1 MLNVSWDPVLIAI
14 SYLVAFIASFV
25 ALENAGKI
33 PLSSG
38 KAALFWR
45 FAGGLTLGVG
55 IWSMHFIG
63 MLAMKMP
70 MIMSYNL
77 WLTLAS
83 MGVAVVASMLAMNIA
98 VTGARLSPF
107 RLLLST
113 LILSAGVVSM
123 HYIGMA
129 ALMLDSPIIWD
140 HPIIGLSV
148 LIAVMASGAAL
159 WLAFHLRHQRKGI
172 FINRILAALVLG
184 AAICA
189 MHYTGM
195 RAAQFSDMAHTL
207 PGGISE
213 LGLSIGVS
221 VTTLCLL
228 GMMLIISLIDSHWR
242 TNRLTDNLQ
251 ALNRQL
257 ELQARFDA
265 LTGLANRHQM
275 DLRMQDCLRS
285 AMLSIKQF
293 AVIFL
298 DVDHFKQV
306 NDTWGHHVG
315 DELLI
320 TIAQRITARLTREM
334 TLARLGGDAF
344 ILLVPEC
351 DDDKL
356 QSLLSTLLDDVRRP
370 LSVCGHTL
378 STTLSAGV
386 SRYPQDGETLH
397 ELKLKADAAMQYVKK
412 QGQND
417 WAVYRTEMS
426 TAIPANPG
434 FLQELT
440 QALERDQFELWYQP
454 TWHAEE
460 RTIHGFEALLRW
472 RHPEQG
478 VLLPNLFLPSLEQ
491 TGLII
496 PVGNWA
502 IEAACRQLH
511 FWTEQGFAHWT
522 LSFNLSPV
530 QFEQPDIFQTVS
542 SLLQKYNL
550 SPSRLILEVTEST
563 ALKNLDRSIE
573 LLSAFNQAGI
583 TVSIDDFGTGYSNLL
598 MLSVLPAKELK
609 IDKSFVTSMLE
620 NEKSRKL
627 VETIINIAR
636 TMEMYVVAE
645 GIETEEQRAVLT
657 ELGCDYLQGFLFSR
671 PLPAEQIPWLLLQIN
686 SQKQIIPIGKIHSES
701 AFVSQKNH
709 ATQG

>member
-1 MLNVSWDPVLIAI
+1 MLIISWDPVLIAI

-25 ALENAGKI
+25 ALDSAGKI
-33 PLSSG
+33 PLSSR

-45 FAGGLTLGVG
+45 IAGGVTLGIG

-63 MLAMKMP
+63 MLSMQMP
-70 MIMSYNL
+70 MMMSYDL

-83 MGVAVVASMLAMNIA
+83 LGVAVVASATALNIA
-98 VTGARLSPF
+98 VAGKKLSPF
-107 RLLLST
+107 RLIFAT
-113 LILSAGVVSM
+113 AILSAGVVSM

-129 ALMLDSPIIWD
+129 ALMLDGSIIWD
-140 HPIIGLSV
+140 RRLVGLSV
-148 LIAVMASGAAL
+148 VIAVVASGTAL
-159 WLAFHLRHQRKGI
+159 WLAFRLRDKRKGV
-172 FINRILAALVLG
+172 FIDRIIAAFVMA

-195 RAAQFSDMAHTL
+195 SAAQFQEMAHTL
-207 PGGISE
+207 PGGIGE
-213 LGLSIGVS
+213 LGLSIWVS

-228 GMMLIISLIDSHWR
+228 GVMLIISLIDSHRR
-242 TNRLTDNLQ
+242 TSRLTDNLHQ
-251 ALNRQL
+251 LNRQL

-285 AMLSIKQF
+285 ALLSKKPF

-298 DVDHFKQV
+298 NVDHFKRV
-306 NDTWGHHVG
+306 NDTWGHGVG

-320 TIAQRITARLTREM
+320 AVAQRITARLTREM

-351 DDDKL
+351 DDDRL
-356 QSLLSTLLDDVRRP
+356 NALVTALLEDVRRP

-378 STTLSAGV
+378 STTISAGV
-386 SRYPQDGETLH
+386 SLYPQDGETLH
-397 ELKLKADAAMQYVKK
+397 ELKLKADAALHRVKEE
-412 QGQND
+412 GRNG
-417 WAVYRTEMS
+417 WAIYRAEMS
-426 TAIPANPG
+426 TAIPAKPG
-434 FLQELT
+434 FLQELS

-454 TWHAEE
+454 TWHAGDK
-460 RTIHGFEALLRW
+460 TIHGFEALLRW

-478 VLLPNLFLPSLEQ
+478 VVLPNLFIPSLEQ

-511 FWTEQGFAHWT
+511 FWTEQGFSQWT
-522 LSFNLSPV
+522 LSLNLSPI
-530 QFEQPDIFQTVS
+530 QFEQPDIFQIVS
-542 SLLQKYNL
+542 SMLEKYSL

-573 LLSAFNQAGI
+573 LLNAFNHAGI
-583 TVSIDDFGTGYSNLL
+583 VVSIDDFGTGYSNLL

-609 IDKSFVTSMLE
+609 IDRSFVTSMLE
-620 NEKSRKL
+620 NEKSYKL
-627 VETIINIAR
+627 VETIISIAR
-636 TMEMYVVAE
+636 TMEMNVVAE
-645 GIETEEQRAVLT
+645 GIETEEQQAVLT
-657 ELGCDYLQGFLFSR
+657 RLGCDYLQGYLFSR
-671 PLPAEQIPWLLLQIN
+671 PLPAEQVPWLLLQIN
-686 SQKQIIPIGKIHSES
+686 SDKQIIPINKIQTDP
-701 AFVSQKNH
+701 AFISQKNH
-709 ATQG
+709 A

>member
-1 MLNVSWDPVLIAI
+1 MLNISWDPVLIAI

-25 ALENAGKI
+25 ALDSAGKI
-33 PLSSG
+33 PLSSR

-45 FAGGLTLGVG
+45 IAGGVTLGIG

-63 MLAMKMP
+63 MLSMQMP
-70 MIMSYNL
+70 MMMSYDL

-83 MGVAVVASMLAMNIA
+83 LGVAVVASATALNIA
-98 VTGARLSPF
+98 VAGKKLSPF
-107 RLLLST
+107 RLIFAT
-113 LILSAGVVSM
+113 AILSAGVVSM

-129 ALMLDSPIIWD
+129 ALMLDGSIIWD
-140 HPIIGLSV
+140 RRLVGLSV
-148 LIAVMASGAAL
+148 VIAVVASGTAL
-159 WLAFHLRHQRKGI
+159 WLAFRLRDKRKGV
-172 FINRILAALVLG
+172 FIDRIIAAFVMA

-195 RAAQFSDMAHTL
+195 SAAQFQEMAHTL
-207 PGGISE
+207 PGGIGE
-213 LGLSIGVS
+213 LGLSIWVS

-228 GMMLIISLIDSHWR
+228 GVMLIISLIDSHRR
-242 TNRLTDNLQ
+242 TSRLTDNLHQ
-251 ALNRQL
+251 LNRQL

-285 AMLSIKQF
+285 ALLSKKPF

-298 DVDHFKQV
+298 NVDHFKRV
-306 NDTWGHHVG
+306 NDTWGHGVG

-320 TIAQRITARLTREM
+320 AVAQRITARLTREM

-351 DDDKL
+351 DDDRL
-356 QSLLSTLLDDVRRP
+356 NALVTAMLEDVRRP

-378 STTLSAGV
+378 STTISAGV
-386 SRYPQDGETLH
+386 SLYPQDGETLH
-397 ELKLKADAAMQYVKK
+397 ELKLKADAALHRVKEE
-412 QGQND
+412 GRNG
-417 WAVYRTEMS
+417 WAIYRAEMS
-426 TAIPANPG
+426 TAIPAKPG
-434 FLQELT
+434 FLQELS

-454 TWHAEE
+454 TWHAGDK
-460 RTIHGFEALLRW
+460 TIHGFEALLRW

-478 VLLPNLFLPSLEQ
+478 VVLPNLFIPSLEQ

-511 FWTEQGFAHWT
+511 FWTEQGFSQWT
-522 LSFNLSPV
+522 LSLNLSPI
-530 QFEQPDIFQTVS
+530 QFEQPDIFQIIS
-542 SLLQKYNL
+542 SMLEKYSL

-573 LLSAFNQAGI
+573 LLNAFNHAGI
-583 TVSIDDFGTGYSNLL
+583 VVSIDDFGTGYSNLL

-609 IDKSFVTSMLE
+609 IDRSFVTSMLE
-620 NEKSRKL
+620 NEKSYKL
-627 VETIINIAR
+627 VETIISIAR
-636 TMEMYVVAE
+636 TMEMNVVAE
-645 GIETEEQRAVLT
+645 GIETEEQQAVLT
-657 ELGCDYLQGFLFSR
+657 RLGCDYLQGYLFSR
-671 PLPAEQIPWLLLQIN
+671 PLPAEQVPWLLLQIN
-686 SQKQIIPIGKIHSES
+686 SDKQIIPINKIQTDP
-701 AFVSQKNH
+701 AFISQKNH
-709 ATQG
+709 A

>member
-1 MLNVSWDPVLIAI
+1 MLNISWDPVLIAI

-25 ALENAGKI
+25 ALDSAGKI
-33 PLSSG
+33 PLSSR

-45 FAGGLTLGVG
+45 IAGGVTLGIG

-63 MLAMKMP
+63 MLSMQMP
-70 MIMSYNL
+70 MMMSYDL

-83 MGVAVVASMLAMNIA
+83 LGVAVVASATALNIA
-98 VTGARLSPF
+98 VAGKKLSPF
-107 RLLLST
+107 RLIFAT
-113 LILSAGVVSM
+113 AILSAGVVSM

-129 ALMLDSPIIWD
+129 ALMLDGSIIWD
-140 HPIIGLSV
+140 RRLVGLSV
-148 LIAVMASGAAL
+148 VIAVVASGTAL
-159 WLAFHLRHQRKGI
+159 WLAFRLRDKRKGV
-172 FINRILAALVLG
+172 FINRILAAFVMG

-195 RAAQFSDMAHTL
+195 SAAQFQEMAHTL
-207 PGGISE
+207 PGGIGE
-213 LGLSIGVS
+213 LGLSIWVS

-228 GMMLIISLIDSHWR
+228 GVMLIISLIDSHRR

-251 ALNRQL
+251 QLNRQL

-285 AMLSIKQF
+285 ALLSKKPF

-298 DVDHFKQV
+298 NVDLFKRV
-306 NDTWGHHVG
+306 NDTWGHSVG

-320 TIAQRITARLTREM
+320 TVAQRITARLTREM

-351 DDDKL
+351 DDDRL
-356 QSLLSTLLDDVRRP
+356 NALLTALLEDVRRP

-378 STTLSAGV
+378 STTISAGV
-386 SRYPQDGETLH
+386 SLYPQDGETLH
-397 ELKLKADAAMQYVKK
+397 ELKLKADAALHRVKED
-412 QGQND
+412 GRNG
-417 WAVYRTEMS
+417 WAIYRAEMS
-426 TAIPANPG
+426 TAIPAKPG
-434 FLQELT
+434 FLQELS

-454 TWHAEE
+454 TWHAGEK
-460 RTIHGFEALLRW
+460 TIHGFEALLRW

-478 VLLPNLFLPSLEQ
+478 VVLPNLFIPTLEQ

-511 FWTEQGFAHWT
+511 FWTEQGFSQWT
-522 LSFNLSPV
+522 LSLNLSPI
-530 QFEQPDIFQTVS
+530 QFEQPDIFQIIS
-542 SLLQKYNL
+542 SMLEKYSL

-573 LLSAFNQAGI
+573 LLNAFNHAGI
-583 TVSIDDFGTGYSNLL
+583 VVSIDDFGTGYSNLL

-609 IDKSFVTSMLE
+609 IDRSFVTSMLE
-620 NEKSRKL
+620 NEKSYKL
-627 VETIINIAR
+627 VETIISIAR
-636 TMEMYVVAE
+636 TMEMNVVAE
-645 GIETEEQRAVLT
+645 GIETEEQQVVLT
-657 ELGCDYLQGFLFSR
+657 RLGCDYLQGYLFSR
-671 PLPAEQIPWLLLQIN
+671 PLPAEQVPWLLLQIN
-686 SQKQIIPIGKIHSES
+686 SDKQIIPINKIQTDP
-701 AFVSQKNH
+701 AFISQKNH
-709 ATQG
+709 A

>member
-1 MLNVSWDPVLIAI
+1 MLNISWDPVLIAI

-25 ALENAGKI
+25 ALDSAGKI
-33 PLSSG
+33 PLSSR

-45 FAGGLTLGVG
+45 IAGGMTLGIG

-63 MLAMKMP
+63 MLSMQMP
-70 MIMSYNL
+70 MMMRYDL

-83 MGVAVVASMLAMNIA
+83 LGVAIIASTTALDIA
-98 VTGARLSPF
+98 VAGKKRSAF
-107 RLLLST
+107 RPIVAT
-113 LILSAGVVSM
+113 AILSAGVVSM

-129 ALMLDSPIIWD
+129 ALMLDGSIIWD
-140 HPIIGLSV
+140 RRIVGLSV
-148 LIAVMASGAAL
+148 VIAVVASGTAL
-159 WLAFHLRHQRKGI
+159 WLAFRLRDKGV
-172 FINRILAALVLG
+172 FIERLLAALVMG

-195 RAAQFSDMAHTL
+195 SAAHYPEMSHTL
-207 PGGISE
+207 PGGIGE
-213 LGLSIGVS
+213 LGLSIWVS

-228 GMMLIISLIDSHWR
+228 GVMLIISLIDSHRR
-242 TNRLTDNLQ
+242 TGRLTDNLRQ
-251 ALNRQL
+251 LNRQL

-285 AMLSIKQF
+285 ALLSNRQF

-298 DVDHFKQV
+298 NVDHFKRV
-306 NDTWGHHVG
+306 NDTWGHSVG

-320 TIAQRITARLTREM
+320 TVAQRITSRLSREM

-356 QSLLSTLLDDVRRP
+356 NALLASLLEDVRRP
-370 LSVCGHTL
+370 LSICGHTL
-378 STTLSAGV
+378 NTTMSAGV
-386 SRYPQDGETLH
+386 SLYPQDGETLH
-397 ELKLKADAAMQYVKK
+397 ELKLKADAALHHVKDD
-412 QGQND
+412 GRNG
-417 WAVYRTEMS
+417 WARYRTEMS
-426 TAIPANPG
+426 TAIPAKPG
-434 FLQELT
+434 FLQELS

-454 TWHAEE
+454 TWYAQEK
-460 RTIHGFEALLRW
+460 TIHGFEALLRW

-478 VLLPNLFLPSLEQ
+478 VVLPGLFIPSLEQ

-511 FWTEQGFAHWT
+511 FWTEQGFSQWT
-522 LSFNLSPV
+522 LSLNLSPV
-530 QFEQPDIFQTVS
+530 QFEQPDIFHIVS
-542 SLLQKYNL
+542 SMLEKYNL

-573 LLSAFNQAGI
+573 LLNAFNHAGI

-620 NEKSRKL
+620 NEKTYKL
-627 VETIINIAR
+627 VETIMSIAR
-636 TMEMYVVAE
+636 TMEMNVVAE
-645 GIETEEQRAVLT
+645 GIETEEQQAVLT
-657 ELGCDYLQGFLFSR
+657 RLGCDYLQGYLFSR
-671 PLPAEQIPWLLLQIN
+671 PLPAEQVPWLLLQIN
-686 SQKQIIPIGKIHSES
+686 SERQIIPLNKIQTDA
-701 AFVSQKNH
+701 AFISQKNH
-709 ATQG
+709 A

>member
-1 MLNVSWDPVLIAI
+1 MLNISWDPVLIAI

-25 ALENAGKI
+25 ALDSAGKI
-33 PLSSG
+33 PLSSR

-45 FAGGLTLGVG
+45 IAGGVTLGIG

-63 MLAMKMP
+63 MLSMQMP
-70 MIMSYNL
+70 MMMSYDL

-83 MGVAVVASMLAMNIA
+83 LGVAVVASATALNIA
-98 VTGARLSPF
+98 VAGKKLSPF
-107 RLLLST
+107 RLIFAT
-113 LILSAGVVSM
+113 AILSAGVVSM

-129 ALMLDSPIIWD
+129 ALMLDGSIVWD
-140 HPIIGLSV
+140 RRLVGLSV
-148 LIAVMASGAAL
+148 VIAVVASGTAL
-159 WLAFHLRHQRKGI
+159 WLAFRLRDKRKGI
-172 FINRILAALVLG
+172 FIDRIIAAFVMA

-195 RAAQFSDMAHTL
+195 SAAQFQEMAHTL
-207 PGGISE
+207 PGGIGE
-213 LGLSIGVS
+213 LGLSIWVS

-228 GMMLIISLIDSHWR
+228 GVMLIISLIDSHRR
-242 TNRLTDNLQ
+242 TSRLTDNLHQ
-251 ALNRQL
+251 LNRQL

-285 AMLSIKQF
+285 ALLSKKPF

-298 DVDHFKQV
+298 NVDHFKRV
-306 NDTWGHHVG
+306 NDTWGHGVG

-320 TIAQRITARLTREM
+320 AVAQRITARLTREM

-351 DDDKL
+351 DDDRL
-356 QSLLSTLLDDVRRP
+356 NALVTALLEDVRRP

-378 STTLSAGV
+378 STTISAGV
-386 SRYPQDGETLH
+386 SLYPQDGETLH
-397 ELKLKADAAMQYVKK
+397 ELKLKADAALHRVKEE
-412 QGQND
+412 GRNG
-417 WAVYRTEMS
+417 WAIYRAEMS
-426 TAIPANPG
+426 TAIPAKPG
-434 FLQELT
+434 FLQELS

-454 TWHAEE
+454 TWHAGDK
-460 RTIHGFEALLRW
+460 TIHGFEALLRW

-478 VLLPNLFLPSLEQ
+478 VVLPNLFIPSLEQ

-511 FWTEQGFAHWT
+511 FWTEQGFSQWT
-522 LSFNLSPV
+522 LSLNLSPI
-530 QFEQPDIFQTVS
+530 QFEQPDIFQIVS
-542 SLLQKYNL
+542 SMLEKYSL

-573 LLSAFNQAGI
+573 LLNAFNHAGI
-583 TVSIDDFGTGYSNLL
+583 VVSIDDFGTGYSNLL

-609 IDKSFVTSMLE
+609 IDRSFVTSMLE
-620 NEKSRKL
+620 NEKSYKL
-627 VETIINIAR
+627 VETIISIAR
-636 TMEMYVVAE
+636 TMEMNVVAE
-645 GIETEEQRAVLT
+645 GIETEEQQAVLT
-657 ELGCDYLQGFLFSR
+657 RLGCDYLQGYLFSR
-671 PLPAEQIPWLLLQIN
+671 PLPAEQVPWLLLQIN
-686 SQKQIIPIGKIHSES
+686 SDKQIIPINKIQTDP
-701 AFVSQKNH
+701 AFISQKNH
-709 ATQG
+709 A

>member
-1 MLNVSWDPVLIAI
+1 MLNISWDPVLIAI

-25 ALENAGKI
+25 ALDSAGKI
-33 PLSSG
+33 PLSSR
-38 KAALFWR
+38 KAAMFWR
-45 FAGGLTLGVG
+45 IAGGVTLGIG

-63 MLAMKMP
+63 MLSMQMP
-70 MIMSYNL
+70 MMMSYDL

-83 MGVAVVASMLAMNIA
+83 LGAAVVASSVAINIA
-98 VTGARLSPF
+98 VTGKKLSPF
-107 RLLLST
+107 RLFFAT
-113 LILSAGVVSM
+113 VILSAGVVSM

-129 ALMLDSPIIWD
+129 ALMLDGSIVWD
-140 HPIIGLSV
+140 RRIVGLSV
-148 LIAVMASGAAL
+148 LIAVVASGVAL
-159 WLAFHLRHQRKGI
+159 WLAFRLRDIHKGV
-172 FINRILAALVLG
+172 FVSRILAAFIMG

-195 RAAQFSDMAHTL
+195 SAAHFHEMSHTL

-213 LGLSIGVS
+213 LGLSIWVS
-221 VTTLCLL
+221 VTTLTLL
-228 GMMLIISLIDSHWR
+228 GVMLIISLVDSHWR
-242 TNRLTDNLQ
+242 TNRLTENLRQ
-251 ALNRQL
+251 LNRQL

-275 DLRMQDCLRS
+275 DIRMQDCLRS
-285 AMLSIKQF
+285 ALLSNKQF

-298 DVDHFKQV
+298 NVDHFKRV
-306 NDTWGHHVG
+306 NDTWGHNVG

-320 TIAQRITARLTREM
+320 TLAQRITARLTREM

-356 QSLLSTLLDDVRRP
+356 NTLLATLLGDMRRP
-370 LSVCGHTL
+370 LSICGHTL
-378 STTLSAGV
+378 STTVSAGV
-386 SRYPQDGETLH
+386 SLYPQDGETLH
-397 ELKLKADAAMQYVKK
+397 ELKLKADAALHHVKED
-412 QGQND
+412 GRNG
-417 WAVYRTEMS
+417 WAIYRTEMS
-426 TAIPANPG
+426 TAVPAKPG

-460 RTIHGFEALLRW
+460 KTIHGFEALLRW

-511 FWTEQGFAHWT
+511 FWTEQGFSQWT

-530 QFEQPDIFQTVS
+530 QFEQPDIFYIVS
-542 SLLQKYNL
+542 SMLEKYNL

-573 LLSAFNQAGI
+573 LLNAFTQAGI

-609 IDKSFVTSMLE
+609 IDKSFVMSMLE

-636 TMEMYVVAE
+636 TMEMNVVAE
-645 GIETEEQRAVLT
+645 GIETEEQQAVLT
-657 ELGCDYLQGFLFSR
+657 SLGCDYLQGFLFSR
-671 PLPAEQIPWLLLQIN
+671 PLPAEQVPWLLLQKN
-686 SQKQIIPIGKIHSES
+686 SDKQIIPIGKIHSEHV
-701 AFVSQKNH
+701 FISQKNH
-709 ATQG
+709 A

>member
-1 MLNVSWDPVLIAI
+1 MLNISWDPVLIAI

-25 ALENAGKI
+25 ALDSAGKI
-33 PLSSG
+33 PLSSR

-45 FAGGLTLGVG
+45 MAGGISLGIG

-63 MLAMKMP
+63 MLSMQMP
-70 MIMSYNL
+70 MMMRYDL

-83 MGVAVVASMLAMNIA
+83 LGVAVIASTTALDIA
-98 VTGARLSPF
+98 VAGKKRSLF
-107 RLLLST
+107 RPIVAT
-113 LILSAGVVSM
+113 AILSAGVVSM

-129 ALMLDSPIIWD
+129 ALMLDGSIIWD
-140 HPIIGLSV
+140 RRIVGLSV
-148 LIAVMASGAAL
+148 VIAVVASGTAL
-159 WLAFHLRHQRKGI
+159 WLAFRLRDKGV
-172 FINRILAALVLG
+172 FIERLLAALVMA

-195 RAAQFSDMAHTL
+195 SAAHYPEMSHTL
-207 PGGISE
+207 PGGIGE
-213 LGLSIGVS
+213 LGLSIWVS

-228 GMMLIISLIDSHWR
+228 GVMLIISLVDSHRR
-242 TNRLTDNLQ
+242 TGRLTDNLRQ
-251 ALNRQL
+251 LNRQL

-275 DLRMQDCLRS
+275 DIRMQDCLRS
-285 AMLSIKQF
+285 ALLSNRQF

-298 DVDHFKQV
+298 NVDHFKRV
-306 NDTWGHHVG
+306 NDTWGHSVG

-320 TIAQRITARLTREM
+320 TVAQRITSRLTREM

-356 QSLLSTLLDDVRRP
+356 NALLASLLEDVRRP
-370 LSVCGHTL
+370 LSICGHTL
-378 STTLSAGV
+378 STTISAGV
-386 SRYPQDGETLH
+386 SLYPQDGETLH
-397 ELKLKADAAMQYVKK
+397 ELKLKADAALHHVKDD
-412 QGQND
+412 GRNG
-417 WAVYRTEMS
+417 WAHYRSEMS
-426 TAIPANPG
+426 TAIPAKPG
-434 FLQELT
+434 FLQELS

-454 TWHAEE
+454 TWYAQEK
-460 RTIHGFEALLRW
+460 TIHGFEALLRW

-478 VLLPNLFLPSLEQ
+478 VVLPGLFIPSLEQ

-511 FWTEQGFAHWT
+511 FWTEQGYSQWT
-522 LSFNLSPV
+522 LSLNLSPV
-530 QFEQPDIFQTVS
+530 QFEQPDIFHIVS
-542 SLLQKYNL
+542 SMLEKYSL

-573 LLSAFNQAGI
+573 LLNAFNHAGI

-620 NEKSRKL
+620 NEKSYKL
-627 VETIINIAR
+627 VETIMSIAR
-636 TMEMYVVAE
+636 TMEMNVVAE
-645 GIETEEQRAVLT
+645 GIETQEQQEVLIR
-657 ELGCDYLQGFLFSR
+657 LGCDYLQGYLFSR
-671 PLPAEQIPWLLLQIN
+671 PLPAEQVPWLLLQIN
-686 SQKQIIPIGKIHSES
+686 SDRQIIPINKIQTDP
-701 AFVSQKNH
+701 AFISQKNH
-709 ATQG
+709 A

>member
-1 MLNVSWDPVLIAI
+1 MLNISWDPVLIAI

-25 ALENAGKI
+25 ALDSAGKI
-33 PLSSG
+33 PLSSR

-45 FAGGLTLGVG
+45 LAGGISLGIG

-63 MLAMKMP
+63 MLSMQMP
-70 MIMSYNL
+70 MMMRYDL

-83 MGVAVVASMLAMNIA
+83 LGVAVIASTTALDIA
-98 VTGARLSPF
+98 VAGKKRSLF
-107 RLLLST
+107 RPIVAT
-113 LILSAGVVSM
+113 AILSAGVVSM

-129 ALMLDSPIIWD
+129 ALMLDGSIIWD
-140 HPIIGLSV
+140 RRIVGLSV
-148 LIAVMASGAAL
+148 VIAVVASGTAL
-159 WLAFHLRHQRKGI
+159 WLAFRLRDKGV
-172 FINRILAALVLG
+172 FIERLLAALVMA

-195 RAAQFSDMAHTL
+195 SAAHYPEMSHTL
-207 PGGISE
+207 PGGIGE
-213 LGLSIGVS
+213 LGLSIWVS

-228 GMMLIISLIDSHWR
+228 GVMLIISLVDSHRR
-242 TNRLTDNLQ
+242 TGRLTDNLRQ
-251 ALNRQL
+251 LNRQL

-275 DLRMQDCLRS
+275 DIRMQDCLRS
-285 AMLSIKQF
+285 ALLSNRQF

-298 DVDHFKQV
+298 NVDHFKRV
-306 NDTWGHHVG
+306 NDTWGHSVG

-320 TIAQRITARLTREM
+320 TVAQRITSRLTREM

-356 QSLLSTLLDDVRRP
+356 NALLASLLEDVRRP
-370 LSVCGHTL
+370 LSICGHTL
-378 STTLSAGV
+378 STTISAGV
-386 SRYPQDGETLH
+386 SLYPQDGETLH
-397 ELKLKADAAMQYVKK
+397 ELKLKADAALHHVKDD
-412 QGQND
+412 GRNG
-417 WAVYRTEMS
+417 WAHYRSEMS
-426 TAIPANPG
+426 TAIPAKPG
-434 FLQELT
+434 FLQELS

-454 TWHAEE
+454 TWYAQEK
-460 RTIHGFEALLRW
+460 TIHGFEALLRW

-478 VLLPNLFLPSLEQ
+478 VVLPGLFIPSLEQ

-511 FWTEQGFAHWT
+511 FWTEQGFSQWT
-522 LSFNLSPV
+522 LSLNLSPV
-530 QFEQPDIFQTVS
+530 QFEQPDIFYIVS
-542 SLLQKYNL
+542 SMLEKYSL

-573 LLSAFNQAGI
+573 LLNAFNHAGI

-620 NEKSRKL
+620 NEKSYKL
-627 VETIINIAR
+627 VETIMSIAR
-636 TMEMYVVAE
+636 TMEMNVVAE
-645 GIETEEQRAVLT
+645 GIETQEQQEVLT
-657 ELGCDYLQGFLFSR
+657 RLGCDYLQGYLFSR
-671 PLPAEQIPWLLLQIN
+671 PLPAEQVPWLLLQIN
-686 SQKQIIPIGKIHSES
+686 SDRQIIPINKIQTDP
-701 AFVSQKNH
+701 AFISQKNH
-709 ATQG
+709 A

>member
-1 MLNVSWDPVLIAI
+1 MLNISWDPVLIAI

-25 ALENAGKI
+25 ALDSAGKI
-33 PLSSG
+33 PLSSR

-45 FAGGLTLGVG
+45 IAGGVTLGIG

-63 MLAMKMP
+63 MLSMQMP
-70 MIMSYNL
+70 MMMSYDL

-83 MGVAVVASMLAMNIA
+83 LGVAVVASATALNIA
-98 VTGARLSPF
+98 VAGKKLSPF
-107 RLLLST
+107 RLIFAT
-113 LILSAGVVSM
+113 AILSAGVVSM

-129 ALMLDSPIIWD
+129 ALMLDGSIIWD
-140 HPIIGLSV
+140 RRLVGLSV
-148 LIAVMASGAAL
+148 VIAVVASGTAL
-159 WLAFHLRHQRKGI
+159 WLAFRLRDKHKGV
-172 FINRILAALVLG
+172 FINRILAAFVMG

-195 RAAQFSDMAHTL
+195 SAAQFQEMAHTL
-207 PGGISE
+207 PGGIGE
-213 LGLSIGVS
+213 LGLSIWVS

-228 GMMLIISLIDSHWR
+228 GVMLIISLIDSHRR
-242 TNRLTDNLQ
+242 TSRLTDNLHQ
-251 ALNRQL
+251 LNRQL

-285 AMLSIKQF
+285 ALLSKKPF

-298 DVDHFKQV
+298 NVDHFKRV
-306 NDTWGHHVG
+306 NDTWGHGVG

-320 TIAQRITARLTREM
+320 AVAQRITARLTREM

-351 DDDKL
+351 DDDRL
-356 QSLLSTLLDDVRRP
+356 NALVTALLEDVRRP

-378 STTLSAGV
+378 STTISAGV
-386 SRYPQDGETLH
+386 SLYPQDGETLH
-397 ELKLKADAAMQYVKK
+397 ELKLKADAALHRVKEE
-412 QGQND
+412 GRNG
-417 WAVYRTEMS
+417 WAIYRAEMS
-426 TAIPANPG
+426 TAIPAKPG
-434 FLQELT
+434 FLQELS

-454 TWHAEE
+454 TWHAGEK
-460 RTIHGFEALLRW
+460 TIHGFEALLRW

-478 VLLPNLFLPSLEQ
+478 VVLPNLFIPSLEQ

-511 FWTEQGFAHWT
+511 FWTEQGFSQWT
-522 LSFNLSPV
+522 LSLNLSPI
-530 QFEQPDIFQTVS
+530 QFEQPDIFQIIS
-542 SLLQKYNL
+542 SMLEKYSL

-573 LLSAFNQAGI
+573 LLNAFNHAGI
-583 TVSIDDFGTGYSNLL
+583 VVSIDDFGTGYSNLL

-609 IDKSFVTSMLE
+609 IDRSFVTSMLE
-620 NEKSRKL
+620 NEKSYKL
-627 VETIINIAR
+627 VETIISIAR
-636 TMEMYVVAE
+636 TMEMNVVAE
-645 GIETEEQRAVLT
+645 GIETEEQQAVLT
-657 ELGCDYLQGFLFSR
+657 RLGCDYLQGYLFSR
-671 PLPAEQIPWLLLQIN
+671 PLPAEQVPWLLLQIN
-686 SQKQIIPIGKIHSES
+686 SDKQIIPINKIQTDP
-701 AFVSQKNH
+701 AFISQKNH
-709 ATQG
+709 A

>member
-1 MLNVSWDPVLIAI
+1 MLNISWDPVLIAI

-25 ALENAGKI
+25 ALDSAGKI
-33 PLSSG
+33 PLSSR

-45 FAGGLTLGVG
+45 IAGGVTLGIG

-63 MLAMKMP
+63 MLSMQMP
-70 MIMSYNL
+70 MMMSYDL

-83 MGVAVVASMLAMNIA
+83 LGVAVVASATALNIA
-98 VTGARLSPF
+98 VTGKKLSPF
-107 RLLLST
+107 RLIFAT
-113 LILSAGVVSM
+113 AILSAGVVSM

-129 ALMLDSPIIWD
+129 ALMLDGSIIWD
-140 HPIIGLSV
+140 SRLVGLSV
-148 LIAVMASGAAL
+148 VIAVVASGTAL
-159 WLAFHLRHQRKGI
+159 WLAFRLRDKRKGV
-172 FINRILAALVLG
+172 FIDRIIAAFIMA

-195 RAAQFSDMAHTL
+195 SAAQFQEMAHTL
-207 PGGISE
+207 PGGIGE
-213 LGLSIGVS
+213 LGLSIWVS

-228 GMMLIISLIDSHWR
+228 GVMLIISLIDSHRR
-242 TNRLTDNLQ
+242 TSRLTDNLHQ
-251 ALNRQL
+251 LNRQL

-285 AMLSIKQF
+285 ALLSKKPF

-298 DVDHFKQV
+298 NVDHFKRV
-306 NDTWGHHVG
+306 NDTWGHSVG

-320 TIAQRITARLTREM
+320 AVAQRITARLTREM

-351 DDDKL
+351 DDDRL
-356 QSLLSTLLDDVRRP
+356 NALVTALLEDVRRP

-378 STTLSAGV
+378 STTISAGV
-386 SRYPQDGETLH
+386 SLYPQDGETLH
-397 ELKLKADAAMQYVKK
+397 ELKLKADAALNRVKEE
-412 QGQND
+412 GRNG
-417 WAVYRTEMS
+417 WAIYRAEMS
-426 TAIPANPG
+426 TAIPAKPG
-434 FLQELT
+434 FLQELS

-454 TWHAEE
+454 TWHAGDK
-460 RTIHGFEALLRW
+460 TIHGFEALLRW

-478 VLLPNLFLPSLEQ
+478 VVLPNLFIPSLEQ

-511 FWTEQGFAHWT
+511 FWTEQGFSQWT
-522 LSFNLSPV
+522 LSLNLSPI
-530 QFEQPDIFQTVS
+530 QFEQPDIFQIVS
-542 SLLQKYNL
+542 SMLEKYSL

-573 LLSAFNQAGI
+573 LLNAFNHAGI
-583 TVSIDDFGTGYSNLL
+583 VVSIDDFGTGYSNLL

-609 IDKSFVTSMLE
+609 IDRSFVTSMLE
-620 NEKSRKL
+620 NEKSYKL
-627 VETIINIAR
+627 VETIISIAR
-636 TMEMYVVAE
+636 TMEMNVVAE
-645 GIETEEQRAVLT
+645 GIETEEQQAVLT
-657 ELGCDYLQGFLFSR
+657 RLGCDYLQGYLFSR
-671 PLPAEQIPWLLLQIN
+671 PLPAEQVPWLLLQIN
-686 SQKQIIPIGKIHSES
+686 SDKQIIPINKIQTDP
-701 AFVSQKNH
+701 AFISQKNH
-709 ATQG
+709 A

>member
-14 SYLVAFIASFV
+14 SFLVAFIASFV
-25 ALENAGKI
+25 ALDCAGKI
-33 PLSSG
+33 PQSSRR
-38 KAALFWR
+38 ATLFWR
-45 FAGGLTLGVG
+45 LSGGMTLGIG

-63 MLAMKMP
+63 MLSMKMP
-70 MIMSYNL
+70 MIMSYDL
-77 WLTLAS
+77 WLTLTSLGEAVLAS
-83 MGVAVVASMLAMNIA
+83 TLAIYIA
-98 VTGARLSPF
+98 VKGNALSLLRLMVA
-107 RLLLST
+107 T

-123 HYIGMA
+123 HYTGMA
-129 ALMLDSPIIWD
+129 ALMLDDGIDWD
-140 HPIIGLSV
+140 LRIVGLSV
-148 LIAVMASGAAL
+148 LIAVVASGTAL
-159 WLAFHLRHQRKGI
+159 WLAFHLRDKRKGI
-172 FINRILAALVLG
+172 FINRLAAALVMS

-195 RAAQFSDMAHTL
+195 SAAHFHETEHTV
-207 PGGISE
+207 PGGVSE
-213 LGLSIGVS
+213 LGLSIWVS

-228 GMMLIISLIDSHWR
+228 GLMLIISLVDSHRR
-242 TNRLTDNLQ
+242 TSRLTDNLHQ
-251 ALNRQL
+251 LNRQL

-275 DLRMQDCLRS
+275 DIRLQDCLNS
-285 AMLSIKQF
+285 ALLNKKPF

-298 DVDHFKQV
+298 DVDHFRRV
-306 NDTWGHHVG
+306 NDTWGHHTG

-320 TIAQRITARLTREM
+320 TLAQRITARLTLEM

-344 ILLVPEC
+344 ILLVPDC

-356 QSLLSTLLDDVRRP
+356 NALLSTLLDDIRRP
-370 LSVCGHTL
+370 LSLCGHAL
-378 STTLSAGV
+378 NTTISAGV
-386 SRYPQDGETLH
+386 SLYPQHGETLH
-397 ELKLKADAAMQYVKK
+397 ELKLKADAAMQHVKR
-412 QGQND
+412 GGRNG
-417 WAVYRTEMS
+417 WAVYREEMS
-426 TAIPANPG
+426 ASVPTQPA
-434 FLQELT
+434 FLQELS

-454 TWHAEE
+454 TWLTEHK
-460 RTIHGFEALLRW
+460 TIHGFEALLRW

-511 FWTEQGFAHWT
+511 FWTEQGFSQWT

-530 QFEQPDIFQTVS
+530 QFEQQDIFQVVS
-542 SLLQKYNL
+542 SMLEKYNL
-550 SPSRLILEVTEST
+550 APSRLILEVTEST

-573 LLSAFNQAGI
+573 LLNTFNQAGI

-609 IDKSFVTSMLE
+609 IDKSFVSSMLE

-636 TMEMYVVAE
+636 TMEMTVVAE
-645 GIETEEQRAVLT
+645 GIETEEQQVALA

-671 PLPAEQIPWLLLQIN
+671 PLPPEQVPWLLLQKN
-686 SQKQIIPIGKIHSES
+686 SDKQIIPIGKIHPES
-701 AFVSQKNH
+701 SFISQKNH
-709 ATQG
+709 A

>member
-1 MLNVSWDPVLIAI
+1 MLNISWDPVLIAI

-25 ALENAGKI
+25 ALDSAGKI
-33 PLSSG
+33 PLSSR

-45 FAGGLTLGVG
+45 IAGGVTLGIG

-63 MLAMKMP
+63 MLSMQMP
-70 MIMSYNL
+70 MMMSYDL

-83 MGVAVVASMLAMNIA
+83 LGVAVVASATALNIA
-98 VTGARLSPF
+98 VAGKKLSPF
-107 RLLLST
+107 RLIFAT
-113 LILSAGVVSM
+113 AILSAGVVSM

-129 ALMLDSPIIWD
+129 ALMLDGSIIWD
-140 HPIIGLSV
+140 SRLVGLSV
-148 LIAVMASGAAL
+148 VIAVVASGTAL
-159 WLAFHLRHQRKGI
+159 WLAFRLRDKHKGV
-172 FINRILAALVLG
+172 FINRILAAFVMG

-195 RAAQFSDMAHTL
+195 SAAQFQEMAHTL
-207 PGGISE
+207 PGGIGE
-213 LGLSIGVS
+213 LGLSIWVS

-228 GMMLIISLIDSHWR
+228 GVMLIISLIDSHRR
-242 TNRLTDNLQ
+242 TSRLTDNLHQ
-251 ALNRQL
+251 LNRQL

-285 AMLSIKQF
+285 ALLSKKPF

-298 DVDHFKQV
+298 NVDHFKRV
-306 NDTWGHHVG
+306 NDTWGHSVG

-320 TIAQRITARLTREM
+320 TVAQRITARLTREM

-351 DDDKL
+351 DDDRL
-356 QSLLSTLLDDVRRP
+356 NALVTALLEDVRRP

-378 STTLSAGV
+378 STTISAGV
-386 SRYPQDGETLH
+386 SLYPQDGETLH
-397 ELKLKADAAMQYVKK
+397 ELKLKADAALHRVKEE
-412 QGQND
+412 GRNG
-417 WAVYRTEMS
+417 WAIYRVEMS
-426 TAIPANPG
+426 TAIPAKPG
-434 FLQELT
+434 FLQELS

-454 TWHAEE
+454 TWHAGEK
-460 RTIHGFEALLRW
+460 TIHGFEALLRW

-478 VLLPNLFLPSLEQ
+478 VVLPNLFIPSLEQ

-511 FWTEQGFAHWT
+511 FWTEQGFSQWT
-522 LSFNLSPV
+522 LSLNLSPI
-530 QFEQPDIFQTVS
+530 QFEQPDIFPIIS
-542 SLLQKYNL
+542 SMLEKYSL

-573 LLSAFNQAGI
+573 LLNAFNHAGI
-583 TVSIDDFGTGYSNLL
+583 VVSIDDFGTGYSNLL

-609 IDKSFVTSMLE
+609 IDRSFVTSMLE
-620 NEKSRKL
+620 NEKSYKL
-627 VETIINIAR
+627 VETIISIAR
-636 TMEMYVVAE
+636 TMEMNVVAE
-645 GIETEEQRAVLT
+645 GIETEEQQAVLT
-657 ELGCDYLQGFLFSR
+657 RLGCDYLQGYLFSR
-671 PLPAEQIPWLLLQIN
+671 PLPAEQVPWLLLQIN
-686 SQKQIIPIGKIHSES
+686 SDKQIIPINKIQTDP
-701 AFVSQKNH
+701 AFISQKNH
-709 ATQG
+709 A

>member
-1 MLNVSWDPVLIAI
+1 MLNISWDPVLIAI

-25 ALENAGKI
+25 ALDSAGKI
-33 PLSSG
+33 PLSSR

-45 FAGGLTLGVG
+45 MAGGISLGIG

-63 MLAMKMP
+63 MLSMQMP
-70 MIMSYNL
+70 MMMRYDL

-83 MGVAVVASMLAMNIA
+83 LGVAVIASTTALDIA
-98 VTGARLSPF
+98 VAGKKRSLF
-107 RLLLST
+107 RPIVAT
-113 LILSAGVVSM
+113 AILSAGVVSM

-129 ALMLDSPIIWD
+129 ALMLDGSIIWD
-140 HPIIGLSV
+140 RRIVGLSV
-148 LIAVMASGAAL
+148 VIAVVASGTAL
-159 WLAFHLRHQRKGI
+159 WLAFRLRDKGV
-172 FINRILAALVLG
+172 FIERLLAALVMA

-195 RAAQFSDMAHTL
+195 SAAHYPEMSHTL
-207 PGGISE
+207 PGGIGE
-213 LGLSIGVS
+213 LGLSIWVS

-228 GMMLIISLIDSHWR
+228 GVMLIISLVDSHRR
-242 TNRLTDNLQ
+242 TGRLTDNLRQ
-251 ALNRQL
+251 LNRQL

-275 DLRMQDCLRS
+275 DIRMQDCLRS
-285 AMLSIKQF
+285 ALLSNRQF

-298 DVDHFKQV
+298 NVDHFKRV
-306 NDTWGHHVG
+306 NDTWGHSVG

-320 TIAQRITARLTREM
+320 TVAQRITSRLTREM

-356 QSLLSTLLDDVRRP
+356 NALLASLLEDVRRP
-370 LSVCGHTL
+370 LSICGHTL
-378 STTLSAGV
+378 STTISAGV
-386 SRYPQDGETLH
+386 SLYPQDGETLH
-397 ELKLKADAAMQYVKK
+397 ELKLKADAALHHVKDD
-412 QGQND
+412 GRNG
-417 WAVYRTEMS
+417 WAHYRSEMS
-426 TAIPANPG
+426 TAIPAKPG
-434 FLQELT
+434 FLQELS

-454 TWHAEE
+454 TWYAQEK
-460 RTIHGFEALLRW
+460 TIHGFEALLRW

-478 VLLPNLFLPSLEQ
+478 VVLPGLFIPSLEQ

-511 FWTEQGFAHWT
+511 FWTEQGFSQWT
-522 LSFNLSPV
+522 LSLNLSPV
-530 QFEQPDIFQTVS
+530 QFEQPDIFHIVS
-542 SLLQKYNL
+542 SMLEKYSL
-550 SPSRLILEVTEST
+550 SPSRLIIEVTEST

-573 LLSAFNQAGI
+573 LLNAFNHAGI

-620 NEKSRKL
+620 NEKSYKL
-627 VETIINIAR
+627 VETIMSIAR
-636 TMEMYVVAE
+636 TMEMNVVAE
-645 GIETEEQRAVLT
+645 GIETQEQQEVVIR
-657 ELGCDYLQGFLFSR
+657 LGCDYLQGYLFSR
-671 PLPAEQIPWLLLQIN
+671 PLPAEQVPWLLLQIN
-686 SQKQIIPIGKIHSES
+686 SDRQIIPINKIQTDP
-701 AFVSQKNH
+701 AFISQKNH
-709 ATQG
+709 A

>member
-1 MLNVSWDPVLIAI
+1 MLNISWDPVLIAI

-25 ALENAGKI
+25 ALDSAGKI
-33 PLSSG
+33 PLSSR

-45 FAGGLTLGVG
+45 IAGGVTLGIG

-63 MLAMKMP
+63 MLSMQMP
-70 MIMSYNL
+70 MMMSYDL

-83 MGVAVVASMLAMNIA
+83 LGVAVVASATALNIA
-98 VTGARLSPF
+98 VAGKKLSPF
-107 RLLLST
+107 RLIFAT
-113 LILSAGVVSM
+113 AILSAGVVSM

-129 ALMLDSPIIWD
+129 ALMLDGSIIWD
-140 HPIIGLSV
+140 RRLVGLSV
-148 LIAVMASGAAL
+148 VIAVVASGTAL
-159 WLAFHLRHQRKGI
+159 WLAFRLRDKRKGV
-172 FINRILAALVLG
+172 FIDRIIAAFVMA

-195 RAAQFSDMAHTL
+195 SAAQFQEMAHTL
-207 PGGISE
+207 PGGIGE
-213 LGLSIGVS
+213 LGLSIWVS

-228 GMMLIISLIDSHWR
+228 GVMLIISLIDSHRR
-242 TNRLTDNLQ
+242 TSRLTDNLHQ
-251 ALNRQL
+251 LNRQL

-285 AMLSIKQF
+285 ALLSKKPF

-298 DVDHFKQV
+298 NVDHFKRV
-306 NDTWGHHVG
+306 NDTWGHGVG

-320 TIAQRITARLTREM
+320 AVAQRITAWLTREM

-351 DDDKL
+351 DDDRL
-356 QSLLSTLLDDVRRP
+356 NALVTALLEDVRRP

-378 STTLSAGV
+378 STTISAGV
-386 SRYPQDGETLH
+386 SLYPQDGETLH
-397 ELKLKADAAMQYVKK
+397 ELKLKADAALHRVKEE
-412 QGQND
+412 GRNG
-417 WAVYRTEMS
+417 WAIYRAEMS
-426 TAIPANPG
+426 TAIPAKPG
-434 FLQELT
+434 FLQELS

-454 TWHAEE
+454 TWHAGDK
-460 RTIHGFEALLRW
+460 TIHGFEALLRW

-478 VLLPNLFLPSLEQ
+478 VVLPNLFIPSLEQ

-511 FWTEQGFAHWT
+511 FWTEQGFSQWT
-522 LSFNLSPV
+522 LSLNLSPI
-530 QFEQPDIFQTVS
+530 QFEQPDIFQIVS
-542 SLLQKYNL
+542 SMLEKYSL

-573 LLSAFNQAGI
+573 LLNAFNHAGI
-583 TVSIDDFGTGYSNLL
+583 VVSIDDFGTGYSNLL

-609 IDKSFVTSMLE
+609 IDRSFVTSMLE
-620 NEKSRKL
+620 NEKSYKL
-627 VETIINIAR
+627 VETIISIAR
-636 TMEMYVVAE
+636 TMEMNVVAE
-645 GIETEEQRAVLT
+645 GIETEEQQAVLT
-657 ELGCDYLQGFLFSR
+657 RLGCDYLQGYLFSR
-671 PLPAEQIPWLLLQIN
+671 PLPAEQVPWLLLQIN
-686 SQKQIIPIGKIHSES
+686 SDKQIIPINKIQTDP
-701 AFVSQKNH
+701 AFISQKNH
-709 ATQG
+709 A

>member
-1 MLNVSWDPVLIAI
+1 MLNISWDPVLIAI

-25 ALENAGKI
+25 ALDSAGKI
-33 PLSSG
+33 PLSSR

-45 FAGGLTLGVG
+45 MAGGISLGIG

-63 MLAMKMP
+63 MLSMQMP
-70 MIMSYNL
+70 MMMRYDL

-83 MGVAVVASMLAMNIA
+83 LGVAVIASTTALDIA
-98 VTGARLSPF
+98 VAGKKRSLF
-107 RLLLST
+107 RPIVAT
-113 LILSAGVVSM
+113 AILSAGVVSM

-129 ALMLDSPIIWD
+129 ALMLDGSIIWD
-140 HPIIGLSV
+140 RRIVGLSV
-148 LIAVMASGAAL
+148 VIAVVASGTAL
-159 WLAFHLRHQRKGI
+159 WLAFRLRDKGV
-172 FINRILAALVLG
+172 FIERLLAALVMA

-195 RAAQFSDMAHTL
+195 SAAHYPEMSHTL
-207 PGGISE
+207 PGGIGE
-213 LGLSIGVS
+213 LGLSIWVS

-228 GMMLIISLIDSHWR
+228 GVMLIISLVDSHRR
-242 TNRLTDNLQ
+242 TGRLTDNLRQ
-251 ALNRQL
+251 LNRQL

-275 DLRMQDCLRS
+275 DIRMQDCLRS
-285 AMLSIKQF
+285 ALLSNKQF

-298 DVDHFKQV
+298 NVDHFKRV
-306 NDTWGHHVG
+306 NDTWGHSVG

-320 TIAQRITARLTREM
+320 TVAQRITSRLTREM

-344 ILLVPEC
+344 ILPVPEC

-356 QSLLSTLLDDVRRP
+356 NALLASLLEDVRRP
-370 LSVCGHTL
+370 LSICGHTL
-378 STTLSAGV
+378 STTISAGV
-386 SRYPQDGETLH
+386 SLYPQDGETLH
-397 ELKLKADAAMQYVKK
+397 ELKLKADAALHHVKDD
-412 QGQND
+412 GRNG
-417 WAVYRTEMS
+417 WAHYRSEMS
-426 TAIPANPG
+426 TAIPAKPG
-434 FLQELT
+434 FLQELS

-454 TWHAEE
+454 TWYAQEK
-460 RTIHGFEALLRW
+460 TIHGFEALLRW

-478 VLLPNLFLPSLEQ
+478 VVLPGLFIPSLEQ

-511 FWTEQGFAHWT
+511 FWTEQGFSQWT
-522 LSFNLSPV
+522 LSLNLSPV
-530 QFEQPDIFQTVS
+530 QFEQPDIFHIVS
-542 SLLQKYNL
+542 SMLEKYSL

-573 LLSAFNQAGI
+573 LLNAFNHAGI

-620 NEKSRKL
+620 NEKSYKL
-627 VETIINIAR
+627 VETIMSIAR
-636 TMEMYVVAE
+636 TMEMTVVAE
-645 GIETEEQRAVLT
+645 GIETQEQQEVLT
-657 ELGCDYLQGFLFSR
+657 RLGCDYLQGYLFSR
-671 PLPAEQIPWLLLQIN
+671 PLPAEQVPWLLLQIN
-686 SQKQIIPIGKIHSES
+686 SDRQIIPINKIQTDP
-701 AFVSQKNH
+701 AFISQKNH
-709 ATQG
+709 A